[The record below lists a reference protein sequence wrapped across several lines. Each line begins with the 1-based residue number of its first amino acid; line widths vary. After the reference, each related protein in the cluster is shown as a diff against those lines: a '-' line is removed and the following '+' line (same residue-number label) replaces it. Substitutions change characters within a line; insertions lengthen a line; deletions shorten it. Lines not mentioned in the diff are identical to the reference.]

1 MKIDSASSSPSLA
14 QRQLMTR
21 TPDQDFQRDFQ
32 AAYARLAVAAE
43 GSAEQAGALADTLG
57 ATQLEYSRVRG
68 VSLEDQLRF
77 AHVLNRACENGAQL
91 DARGF
96 LARLRAD
103 DLQALQR
110 NMGLAEPIRV
120 EALSEEGARNLLLPE
135 GYSVDLDGDGITEVG
150 AAKIRHFPRATH
162 RRPSSTSGWRSP
174 PAWTAPPIRTPATGC
189 NGLST
194 SAPWP
199 ASPWPP
205 TSWPATARRWTT
217 TWACSPST
225 ATPWFPASTNATYRC
240 TRRCASAW
248 PEVAYS
254 LTSM

>member
-96 LARLRAD
+96 LARLGAD
-103 DLQALQR
+103 DLQALRR

-150 AAKIRHFPRATH
+150 AAKIRHFPPRDA
-162 RRPSSTSGWRSP
+162 PQAFLDQWL
-174 PAWTAPPIRTPATGC
+174 ALTAGMDGA
-189 NGLST
+189 
-194 SAPWP
+194 
-199 ASPWPP
+199 
-205 TSWPATARRWTT
+205 
-217 TWACSPST
+217 
-225 ATPWFPASTNATYRC
+225 
-240 TRRCASAW
+240 
-248 PEVAYS
+248 AYS
-254 LTSM
+254 NARDGLQWAFDIRAMAGQPLATDQLASYRTAVDDYLGMLAEHRHALVPGQYERDLPLYQALRQRLA